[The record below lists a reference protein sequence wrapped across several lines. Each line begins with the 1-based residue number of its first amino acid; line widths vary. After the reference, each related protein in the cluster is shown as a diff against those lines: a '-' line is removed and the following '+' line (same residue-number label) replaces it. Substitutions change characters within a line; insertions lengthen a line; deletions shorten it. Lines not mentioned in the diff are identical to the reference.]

1 MPSYTGADMY
11 THGFDREGR
20 PVCVLR
26 MHTEHGARSFL
37 DAFSYR
43 LRHPDPHSNEQ
54 KLRFMIYSMER
65 AIRFVFTLISRLLP
79 LTSYGRLMGPN
90 VEKMVWLVNCTGYN
104 MKHNGEMSFARLL
117 LQTLQDYYPER
128 YSKCFCACNSHSHRL
143 ACLVICDA
151 PFVFRALWNMLY
163 PFIDPVTCKKIR
175 FVTGSDEQKRKNLN
189 ELFDLN
195 QVRTLFDTECT
206 RTQHTKYTQCTR
218 R

>member
-1 MPSYTGADMY
+1 MRHIAVRSTRQAEEMLRNALKWRHENKIFGIRAEEVGTQVLAGRAFTDLHRVPPLIGADMY

-37 DAFSYR
+37 DAFTYR
-43 LRHPDPHSNEQ
+43 LPHPDPHSNEQ

-65 AIRFVFTLISRLLP
+65 AIRFVSLSVLP
-79 LTSYGRLMGPN
+79 LLTLFDRLMGPN

-128 YSKCFCACNSHSHRL
+128 YGKCCCAFATHFAQTRMS
-143 ACLVICDA
+143 CD
-151 PFVFRALWNMLY
+151 L
-163 PFIDPVTCKKIR
+163 
-175 FVTGSDEQKRKNLN
+175 
-189 ELFDLN
+189 
-195 QVRTLFDTECT
+195 
-206 RTQHTKYTQCTR
+206 
-218 R
+218 